1 MNAYELQKQTGD
13 IFGKTYWGYA
23 PGSAKKSPEKMAMI
37 YRNRLD
43 FYNEH
48 RLYRIWKD
56 QTVDL
61 VRNYGE
67 NGMEQDH
74 VEAYT
79 ADYGSAVVLICSN
92 YNSTP
97 HPFLMMRLMAPLY
110 VPFAK
115 TYFVRFPSK
124 EAARAIL
131 RAFPHVIETE
141 KQQKGAA

>member
-1 MNAYELQKQTGD
+1 MNAYDLEKQTGN
-13 IFGKTYWGYA
+13 IFGNTYWGYA
-23 PGSAKKSPEKMAMI
+23 RGSAKLSPEKMAAI

-48 RLYRIWKD
+48 RLYRQWKD
-56 QTVDL
+56 QSVYK
-61 VRNYGE
+61 VKQYWNAGV
-67 NGMEQDH
+67 EQDH

-92 YNSTP
+92 YNSPP
-97 HPFLMMRLMAPLY
+97 HPFLMMRQMAPLY
-110 VPFAK
+110 VPFAT

-131 RAFPHVIETE
+131 RAFSYALEMTTD
-141 KQQKGAA
+141 KQ

>member
-1 MNAYELQKQTGD
+1 MNAYELEKQTGN
-13 IFGKTYWGYA
+13 IFGNTYWGYA
-23 PGSAKKSPEKMAMI
+23 RGWKEDAQKMAAI
-37 YRNRLD
+37 YENRLN

-48 RLYRIWKD
+48 RLYRQWKD
-56 QTVDL
+56 QSVQK
-61 VRNYGE
+61 VKNYGDR
-67 NGMEQDH
+67 GAEQDH

-79 ADYGSAVVLICSN
+79 ANYGHAVVLICSN

-97 HPFLMMRLMAPLY
+97 HPFLMMRPMAPLY
-110 VPFAK
+110 VPFAT

-131 RAFPHVIETE
+131 RAFPYVLETQ

>member
-13 IFGKTYWGYA
+13 IFGNTYWGYA
-23 PGSAKKSPEKMAMI
+23 RGSAKLSPEKMSVI

-48 RLYRIWKD
+48 RLYRQWRDK
-56 QTVDL
+56 TVDA
-61 VRNYGE
+61 VKNYGDR
-67 NGMEQDH
+67 GAEQDH

-79 ADYGSAVVLICSN
+79 ADYGQAVVLICSN

-97 HPFLMMRLMAPLY
+97 HPFLMMREMAPLY
-110 VPFAK
+110 VPFST
-115 TYFVRFPSK
+115 TYVVRFPSK

-131 RAFPHVIETE
+131 RAFPFVLEMT
-141 KQQKGAA
+141 KQNR